1 MATVAVHPAT
11 ADRWA
16 DLEQLFGARGACAG
30 CWCMYFRLTQK
41 EFNANRG
48 EANRTALNAL
58 VESGAEPGLIAY
70 AGDEPAG
77 WVSVAPR
84 TEYLRLQRSRT
95 LKPVDDRPVWSVVCF
110 FVARRHRRK
119 GLTVAMLQAAVAYAR
134 SRGAQVVEG
143 YPVDP
148 HAEYPDTY
156 AYHGL
161 LSAFRKAGF
170 IEVARAAPTRPVMRY
185 EVPVD

>member
-1 MATVAVHPAT
+1 MATVAVHPVT

-30 CWCMYFRLTQK
+30 CWCMYFRQTQK
-41 EFNANRG
+41 EFNASRG
-48 EANRTALNAL
+48 EVNRAALKAL
-58 VESGAEPGLIAY
+58 VESGAQPGLIAY
-70 AGDEPAG
+70 AGGEPAG
-77 WVSVAPR
+77 WIAIAPR

-110 FVARRHRRK
+110 YVARRHRRK
-119 GLTVAMLQAAVAYAR
+119 GLTVKMLEAAVAYAR

-148 HAEYPDTY
+148 DAEYPDTY

-161 LSAFRKAGF
+161 GSTFRQAGF
-170 IEVARAAPTRPVMRY
+170 AEVARAAPTRPVMRY
-185 EVPVD
+185 EIEA